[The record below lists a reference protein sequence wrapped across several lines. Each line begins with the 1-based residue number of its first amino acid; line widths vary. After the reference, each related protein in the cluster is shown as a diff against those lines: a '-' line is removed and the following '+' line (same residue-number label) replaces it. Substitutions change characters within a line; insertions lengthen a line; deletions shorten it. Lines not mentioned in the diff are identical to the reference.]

1 MYGIKFFI
9 SVFFCFVVLDGLGQV
24 VNFDRVMNA
33 LGERDYD
40 NAYVE
45 LKKIDSTSINSYDKA
60 TLLYYYADYYNGVDK
75 HGLAYKSVLESKRI
89 FKSLN
94 KRSDVTD
101 CNMLAMLILD
111 HQNDLKDIDEIYQAI
126 IDEELEYQEGVNGTK
141 KIAYLYKTIGDN
153 FVSNLRRD
161 KALEYY
167 KKCLELSDE
176 VEDRRLIVA
185 IYENTATAYLNG
197 EPTMIDSALYYSKLS
212 QDFYLTLEDKEPLS
226 FNYNNRSQI
235 FKELK
240 QYDKA
245 IELLLKAD
253 SLPLTRNVNK
263 IKIGFYRN
271 LTELYGLTKNYEKQA
286 YYLNKQLE
294 IRDIINDNSQN
305 IAISE
310 IEEKFQNERL
320 RANNLEIESKRR
332 QERNIGLGI
341 GGGLVLIT
349 IIVILYFNNKKKKQ
363 EIEIQNEVIAKEQLK
378 TKLKDQELKSVDAMI
393 EGQEKER
400 LNIANELHDDLGS
413 LMSTIKMHF
422 ESIKTDKSDEIYHK
436 TNRLIENAYKKI
448 RNISHAKNSGVMAN
462 KGLVKAVKDLANTIS
477 LSDKIIIEVH
487 ENVGDQRIANSIE
500 LTLFRIVQELINNT
514 LKHAKAKQLDI
525 YLTADKDNL
534 NIMLE
539 DDGIGFDVNTITKH
553 NNGIGLLNIEKR
565 IEQMDGKMIIESHQG
580 KGTSVILDI
589 PL

>member
-1 MYGIKFFI
+1 MHGIKFFV
-9 SVFFCFVVLDGLGQV
+9 SVFFCFIVLDSLGQV
-24 VNFDRVMNA
+24 ANFEGVMNA
-33 LGERDYD
+33 LGDRDYD
-40 NAYVE
+40 NAYAE
-45 LKKIDSTSINSYDKA
+45 LKKIDSTSINAYDKA
-60 TLLYYYADYYNGVDK
+60 TLFYYYADYYNGIDK
-75 HGLAYKSVLESKRI
+75 HGLAYKNVIQSKKI

-94 KRSDVTD
+94 KRSDVSD
-101 CNMLAMLILD
+101 CNMLAIVILY
-111 HQNDLKDIDEIYQAI
+111 HQNELKDSDEIVQAL
-126 IDEELEYQEGVNGTK
+126 IDEELEYIEGVNETK
-141 KIAYLYKTIGDN
+141 KIAKLYKTVGDN
-153 FVSNLRRD
+153 FVASFRRNE
-161 KALEYY
+161 ALEYY
-167 KKCLELSDE
+167 KKCLEITD
-176 VEDRRLIVA
+176 DTQLIA
-185 IYENTATAYLNG
+185 NIYANTATAYLHS
-197 EPTMIDSALYYSKLS
+197 EPSIIDSALYYSELA
-212 QDFYLTLEDKEPLS
+212 QDVYLNLEDKEPLA

-245 IELLLKAD
+245 IDLLLKAD
-253 SLPLTRNVNK
+253 SLPLTRNINK
-263 IKIGFYRN
+263 IKVGFYRN
-271 LTELYGLTKNYEKQA
+271 LTELYGLIKNYEKQA

-341 GGGLVLIT
+341 TGGLVLIT
-349 IIVILYFNNKKKKQ
+349 IIVFLYFNNKKKKQ

-400 LNIANELHDDLGS
+400 LNIANELHDELGS

-436 TNRLIENAYKKI
+436 TNQLIENAYKKI
-448 RNISHAKNSGVMAN
+448 RNISHTKNSGVMAN
-462 KGLVKAVKDLANTIS
+462 KGLVKAVKDLANTFTIT
-477 LSDKIIIEVH
+477 DKIAINVH
-487 ENVGDQRIANSIE
+487 ENVSDQRIANSIE

-514 LKHAKAKQLDI
+514 LKHAKAKHLEI
-525 YLTADKDNL
+525 YLTTDNDNL
-534 NIMLE
+534 NIMIE
-539 DDGIGFDVNTITKH
+539 DDGIGFDEAEVVKQK
-553 NNGIGLLNIEKR
+553 NGIGLLNIEKR
-565 IEQMDGKMIIESHQG
+565 IEQLGGKMVIESYKG